1 MSRATGIL
9 GANRAGVV
17 PARWAAWCTPMLA
30 TLLVMAASDGRAGP
44 AAAASC
50 TDAAH
55 RAFDFWLGDWD
66 VFDGT
71 GPTPVARVG
80 VTRILGG
87 CAVHEDYRDTTGH
100 RGRSL
105 SIYDAS
111 RGVWH
116 QTWVTNRGE
125 LLVIEGQFHDGLMEL
140 TGADRTQD
148 GKERRVRGTW
158 QAVDGGVR
166 EVAAR
171 STDGGQSWT
180 PWFDLLFKAHSR

>member
-1 MSRATGIL
+1 MSRAFGLLNAACATVARARGSAASMLLL
-9 GANRAGVV
+9 GA
-17 PARWAAWCTPMLA
+17 
-30 TLLVMAASDGRAGP
+30 LLVIASSAGAASP

-50 TDAAH
+50 TDAAY

-66 VFDGT
+66 VFEGA
-71 GPTPVARVG
+71 GRKPVARVG

-87 CAVHEDYRDTTGH
+87 CVVQEEYSDTTGH
-100 RGRSL
+100 RGRSF

-125 LLVIEGQFHDGLMEL
+125 LLVIEGEFHDGVMEL
-140 TGADRTQD
+140 SGADRTAD

-171 STDGGQSWT
+171 STDGGQSWA
-180 PWFDLLFKAHSR
+180 PWFDLLFKAHPR